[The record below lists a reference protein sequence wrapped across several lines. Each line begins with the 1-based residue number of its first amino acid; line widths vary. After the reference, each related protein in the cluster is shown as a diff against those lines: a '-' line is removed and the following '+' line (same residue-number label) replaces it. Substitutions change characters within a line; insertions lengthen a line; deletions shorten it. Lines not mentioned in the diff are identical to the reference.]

1 MLYNIMKTNYDPDAD
16 AMNIYLKKGEVAKT
30 VKLDNNV
37 LIDLDKSG
45 EILTIEI
52 LFVKERNPEIL
63 KAFGI
68 KEAISA

>member
-1 MLYNIMKTNYDPDAD
+1 MKVKYDPDAD
-16 AMNIYLKKGEVAKT
+16 AMNINLKRGDVAKT
-30 VKLDNNV
+30 IELDENV
-37 LIDLDKSG
+37 IIDLDKSG
-45 EILTIEI
+45 EILTIEV